1 MQGENNVGWCIRYTG
16 TSESDTGY
24 SPSYGENR
32 LMVCA
37 ALPLEPCYPRKT
49 RHHATQELIAL
60 RLIRSGTV
68 GFTIKL
74 RVPPRGLNDVNL
86 MERKIS

>member
-24 SPSYGENR
+24 SPSYVEAGWWFVR
-32 LMVCA
+32 RSAGGLLSA
-37 ALPLEPCYPRKT
+37 KT
-49 RHHATQELIAL
+49 RHRATQLIAL
-60 RLIRSGTV
+60 RLIHSGSV
-68 GFTIKL
+68 GFTIKV